1 MSSIRLER
9 VVKRFYQEKVFPFG
23 EKDASSAITALDH
36 VYLDIKEGETL
47 GVIGPTGCGKTT
59 LLKVIAGLE
68 KVEEGKVYFDGKDVT
83 RLRPK
88 ERNIGMV
95 FQTYALY
102 PHMVSR
108 ENLAFPFRLRKW
120 PEFRIDEKIEFTA
133 ETLGVGFRELLGRMP
148 RTLSQGQKQRVA
160 LGRCI
165 IRNPNVF
172 LLDEPLSSLDA
183 KLRIKTR
190 VEIKKILRKFAITT
204 VYVTH
209 DQSEVVALSDRIA
222 VMREGKIEQIGTFDE
237 VYNHPASLFVAGFVG
252 NPSMNLL
259 HLTLGKRKGELV
271 MADPVY
277 DLRIKVPREWEE
289 KLKEKNML
297 DKDVIL
303 GMRPED
309 IRFAMDIRSAKG
321 NDFFKFKAR
330 IEEKEVTVENKAHL
344 FLRIGHHHLT
354 ATVEN
359 FDELPAAGEE
369 VDFAFP
375 IKKGKVFNKENE
387 LAVIS

>member
-1 MSSIRLER
+1 MSSIRLEG
-9 VVKRFYQEKVFPFG
+9 VVKRYYKEKLFIS
-23 EKDASSAITALDH
+23 ERNRKASAILALDH

-68 KVEEGKVYFDGKDVT
+68 RAEEGKVFFDEKDVT
-83 RLRPK
+83 RLKPR

-102 PHMVSR
+102 PHMIAR
-108 ENLAFPFRLRKW
+108 ENLAFPFRIRRW
-120 PEFRIDEKIEFTA
+120 PEHMIDERIEFTA
-133 ETLGVGFRELLGRMP
+133 QTLGVGFRELLGRMP

-165 IRNPNVF
+165 IRNPSVF

-190 VEIKKILRKFAITT
+190 TEIKKILRKFSITT

-209 DQSEVVALSDRIA
+209 DQSEAVALADRIA
-222 VMREGKIEQIGTFDE
+222 VMREGRIEQVGTFE
-237 VYNHPASLFVAGFVG
+237 EIYNHPANVFVAGFVG
-252 NPSMNLL
+252 NPSMNFL
-259 HLTLGKRKGELV
+259 HFGLVEEAGKFFIV
-271 MADPVY
+271 DPLSY
-277 DLRIKVPREWEE
+277 IKIPVPSEWEE
-289 KLKEKNML
+289 KLKEKDL
-297 DKDVIL
+297 VGKDIIF

-309 IRFAMDIRSAKG
+309 IKVRERGESPGDYFI
-321 NDFFKFKAR
+321 FKAR
-330 IEEKEVTVENKAHL
+330 VEDRELTVDNKAHL
-344 FLRIGHHHLT
+344 FLKFDYNRLI

-359 FDELPAAGEE
+359 CGFFPEVGEE
-369 VDFAFP
+369 VEFSFP
-375 IKKGKVFNKENE
+375 VRKGKIFNRETE